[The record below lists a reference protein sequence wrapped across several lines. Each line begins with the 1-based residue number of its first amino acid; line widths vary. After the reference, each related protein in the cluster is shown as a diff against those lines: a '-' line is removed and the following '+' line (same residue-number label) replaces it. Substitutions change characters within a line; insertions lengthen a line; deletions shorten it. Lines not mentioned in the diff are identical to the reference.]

1 MPLATVVFNLFNPT
15 SAGDPLSPS
24 DGDLVPQS
32 AQHTTSGA
40 ELPISPDLLAT
51 PGVLA
56 ESPAVRSRA
65 LAPIVS
71 HVTRVLGIDRAI
83 AFTVLAR
90 GWSAVSGL
98 LTLTLIAR
106 FLSPAEQGFY
116 YTFYPLVN
124 LQIIFELGFSV
135 VILQTASHEAAHL
148 RISPEG
154 VVLGP
159 ALHHGR
165 LASVLAKAVRW
176 YLVAALML
184 LAVLIPAGRHFFA
197 AHTRGGAAIHW
208 LAPWILAAVATTITF
223 QIDPI
228 FSFLEGCGQVQ
239 QVARARFMQAITG
252 SLLGWTALSLHHGL
266 YAPGAM
272 IAGQGIAGLCFLATR
287 RNLLL
292 PLLRRPLS
300 APEERIS
307 WNTDIWPFQW
317 RMAVSWVC
325 GYFTF
330 QLFTPVLFAHWGPV
344 EAGRMGMSL
353 NIAGALST
361 VAIAW
366 MNTKASPFG
375 QLIARREFAELDQRF
390 FAALTQS
397 TTINLLGSVAVW
409 MGAQLLVLR
418 HLPLAHRLLSPLP
431 FALLLLGSVANN
443 VVSSEAMYLRAHKQE
458 KFMLNSIVGALY
470 TAPMAWVLGSRFGAP
485 GIATGYFAGTMVIG
499 LGLGTY
505 TFQKYRRRWHDTAG
519 AASASV
525 VPLAH

>member
-1 MPLATVVFNLFNPT
+1 MTESEAGLLPG
-15 SAGDPLSPS
+15 SAR
-24 DGDLVPQS
+24 
-32 AQHTTSGA
+32 HTPSGA
-40 ELPISPDLLAT
+40 ESLDSPDLVST
-51 PGVLA
+51 PGVLLA
-56 ESPAVRSRA
+56 TVPVPSESP
-65 LAPIVS
+65 L
-71 HVTRVLGIDRAI
+71 TRVARRIGIDRAI

-90 GWSAVSGL
+90 GWSALSGL

-148 RISPEG
+148 RITPEG
-154 VVLGP
+154 AVTGP
-159 ALHHGR
+159 SLHHGR
-165 LASVLAKAVRW
+165 LASVLGKAVRW
-176 YLVAALML
+176 YSLAAFLL
-184 LAVLIPAGRHFFA
+184 LAVLIPAGRHFFS
-197 AHTRGGAAIHW
+197 AHTTARTASIHW
-208 LAPWILAAVATTITF
+208 WGPWILAAIATTVTF
-223 QIDPI
+223 QIDPL
-228 FSFLEGCGQVQ
+228 FSFLEGCGQVP
-239 QVARARFMQAITG
+239 QVARARLAQAITG
-252 SLLGWTALSLHHGL
+252 SALGWTALSLHHGL
-266 YAPGAM
+266 FAPGAM
-272 IAGQGIAGLCFLATR
+272 IAGQGLAGLVFLATR
-287 RNLLL
+287 RHLLL
-292 PLLRRPLS
+292 PLLRRRLS
-300 APEERIS
+300 GPEEHIS

-317 RMAVSWVC
+317 RMAISWVC

-375 QLIARREFAELDQRF
+375 QLIARREFLELDRRF
-390 FAALTQS
+390 FAALVQS
-397 TTINLLGSVAVW
+397 TAINLLGSATVWVAALAVAW
-409 MGAQLLVLR
+409 R
-418 HLPLAHRLLSPLP
+418 HLPLAHRLLAPLP

-485 GIATGYFAGTMVIG
+485 GIATGYFAGTLVIG

-505 TFQKYRRRWHDTAG
+505 TFQKYRRQWHAGGGAPSPSTA
-519 AASASV
+519 
-525 VPLAH
+525 PLAH

>member
-1 MPLATVVFNLFNPT
+1 M
-15 SAGDPLSPS
+15 
-24 DGDLVPQS
+24 
-32 AQHTTSGA
+32 
-40 ELPISPDLLAT
+40 
-51 PGVLA
+51 
-56 ESPAVRSRA
+56 
-65 LAPIVS
+65 
-71 HVTRVLGIDRAI
+71 
-83 AFTVLAR
+83 LAR
-90 GWSAVSGL
+90 GWSALSGL

-148 RISPEG
+148 RISPAG
-154 VVLGP
+154 VISGP

-176 YLVAALML
+176 YAVAGLIL
-184 LAVLIPAGRHFFA
+184 LAVLIPAGQHFFA
-197 AHTRGGAAIHW
+197 AHAAAGPPVHW
-208 LAPWILAAVATTITF
+208 LAPWILAAVATSVTF
-223 QIDPI
+223 QIDPL
-228 FSFLEGCGQVQ
+228 FSFLEGCGQVPS
-239 QVARARFMQAITG
+239 VARARLAQAITG
-252 SLLGWTALSLHHGL
+252 SALGWTALSLHHGL
-266 YAPGAM
+266 FAPGAM
-272 IAGQGIAGLCFLATR
+272 IAGQGLAGFAFLATR
-287 RNLLL
+287 RTLLL
-292 PLLRRPLS
+292 PLLPRPLS
-300 APEERIS
+300 RREEHIS
-307 WNTDIWPFQW
+307 WNSDIWPFQW

-375 QLIARREFAELDQRF
+375 QLIARREYPELDRRY
-390 FAALTQS
+390 FAALAQS
-397 TTINLLGSVAVW
+397 TTINLLGSATVW
-409 MGAQLLVLR
+409 TGALLLGAR
-418 HLPLAHRLLSPLP
+418 YPHLAHRLLGPLP

-470 TAPMAWVLGSRFGAP
+470 TAPMAWLLGSRFGGS
-485 GIATGYFAGTMVIG
+485 GIAAGYFAGAIVIG

-505 TFQKYRRRWHDTAG
+505 TFQKYRRAWHGSEGIASPSTA
-519 AASASV
+519 
-525 VPLAH
+525 PLAH

>member
-1 MPLATVVFNLFNPT
+1 MLIPI
-15 SAGDPLSPS
+15 SE
-24 DGDLVPQS
+24 GDLLPQS
-32 AQHTTSGA
+32 AQHTSSGA
-40 ELPISPDLLAT
+40 ESPTSPDLLST

-56 ESPAVRSRA
+56 ETGFVAFETRTRS
-65 LAPIVS
+65 LLG
-71 HVTRVLGIDRAI
+71 RVARLLGVDRAI

-90 GWSAVSGL
+90 GWSAISGL

-148 RISPEG
+148 AISPEG
-154 VVLGP
+154 VVTGP

-165 LASVLAKAVRW
+165 LASVLGKAVRW
-176 YLVAALML
+176 YSMAALIL
-184 LAVLIPAGRHFFA
+184 LAVLIPAGRQFFA
-197 AHTRGGAAIHW
+197 AHTTGGTAIHW
-208 LAPWILAAVATTITF
+208 LAPWILAAVATTVTF
-223 QIDPI
+223 QIDPL
-228 FSFLEGCGQVQ
+228 FSFLEGCGQVS
-239 QVARARFMQAITG
+239 QVARARFAQAITG
-252 SLLGWTALSLHHGL
+252 SVLGWTALSLHHGL
-266 YAPGAM
+266 FAPGAM
-272 IAGQGIAGLCFLATR
+272 IAGQGLAGLVFLGTR
-287 RNLLL
+287 RQLLL

-300 APEERIS
+300 KPEEHIS

-375 QLIARREFAELDQRF
+375 QLIARREFPELDRRF
-390 FAALTQS
+390 FAALAQS
-397 TTINLLGSVAVW
+397 TTINLLGSAAVW
-409 MGAQLLVLR
+409 VGVLALTFR
-418 HLPLAHRLLSPLP
+418 HLPLAHRLMAPLP

-443 VVSSEAMYLRAHKQE
+443 IVSSEAMYLRAHKQE

-470 TAPMAWVLGSRFGAP
+470 TAPMAWLLGSRFGAS

-505 TFQKYRRRWHDTAG
+505 TFQKYRRRWHGAAG
-519 AASASV
+519 ATSPSSA
-525 VPLAH
+525 PLAH

>member
-1 MPLATVVFNLFNPT
+1 MPE
-15 SAGDPLSPS
+15 
-24 DGDLVPQS
+24 S
-32 AQHTTSGA
+32 AQGTSSGA
-40 ELPISPDLLAT
+40 EALNSPDLLST
-51 PGVLA
+51 PGVLLTA
-56 ESPAVRSRA
+56 ASIQSESL
-65 LAPIVS
+65 LARMARLI
-71 HVTRVLGIDRAI
+71 GIDRAI
-83 AFTVLAR
+83 AFTVLGR
-90 GWSAVSGL
+90 GWSALSGL

-148 RISPEG
+148 RITPKG
-154 VVLGP
+154 VVTGP

-165 LASVLAKAVRW
+165 LASVLGKAVRW
-176 YLVAALML
+176 YSVAAFLL
-184 LAVLIPAGRHFFA
+184 LAVLIPAGQHFFS
-197 AHTRGGAAIHW
+197 AHSTVGTTSIHW
-208 LAPWILAAVATTITF
+208 LGPWILAAIATTITF
-223 QIDPI
+223 QIDPL
-228 FSFLEGCGQVQ
+228 FSFLEGCGQVP
-239 QVARARFMQAITG
+239 QVARARLAQAITG
-252 SLLGWTALSLHHGL
+252 SALGWTALSLHHGL
-266 YAPGAM
+266 FAPGAM
-272 IAGQGIAGLCFLATR
+272 IAGQGIAGLVFLATR
-287 RNLLL
+287 RNLLM

-300 APEERIS
+300 GPEEHIS

-375 QLIARREFAELDQRF
+375 QLIARREFPELDRRF
-390 FAALTQS
+390 FAALVQS
-397 TTINLLGSVAVW
+397 TAINVLGSVTVW
-409 MGAQLLVLR
+409 VGALIAAWR
-418 HLPLAHRLLSPLP
+418 HLPLAHRLLAPLP

-485 GIATGYFAGTMVIG
+485 GIAAGYFAGTLVIG

-505 TFQKYRRRWHDTAG
+505 TFQKYRRQWHAAG
-519 AASASV
+519 GASSPSAA
-525 VPLAH
+525 PLAH